1 VGNRD
6 DLRRALDDARTRMAG
21 LEAELTDRARI
32 DPVCGVLTRDAFRG
46 DADAVL
52 AHAAQSEQPLALV
65 LVDIDGFRALNER
78 LGRDA
83 ADAALAAVAERLR
96 DLTRGTDVLGRT
108 GARRGPR
115 SSCPAP
121 PSTARGSAAE
131 RLIAQLESAGQVT
144 VSAGLASLRP
154 GTTLDGLL
162 AAAGRG
168 VDRARTAGG
177 SRAQLPCADTAAPEP
192 DSQLHVIDRPGQPL
206 VERDRS
212 TGEHAEVVVGL
223 ARSVAEAL
231 GLCARTR
238 STASPT
244 PRCCTTSARS
254 ASRTTHV
261 LHKTGPLDA
270 QEWVLMREHPV
281 IGERILRA
289 VPGMASVARMIR
301 HEHERYDGGG
311 YPDGLAGDDIPMGSR
326 VILACDA
333 YHAMTS
339 DRPYRRAMDVQDAVT
354 ELCAL
359 RRLPVRPQRGQRAD
373 RPARPR
379 RPPRQ
384 RDELSRSDS
393 IPFQQKSIARSTSSA
408 RGTSRLTSH
417 QFASACTPP
426 ESSAACICSVRSS

>member
-1 VGNRD
+1 MWGNRD
-6 DLRRALDDARTRMAG
+6 DLRRALDDARARMAG
-21 LEAELTDRARI
+21 LEAELVDRSRI

-83 ADAALAAVAERLR
+83 ADGALAAVAERLR
-96 DLTRGTDVLGRT
+96 DLTRATDVLGRT
-108 GARRGPR
+108 GADEVAVLMPG
-115 SSCPAP
+115 
-121 PSTARGSAAE
+121 TTLDGARQCCE

-144 VSAGLASLRP
+144 VSAGLAALRP

-192 DSQLHVIDRPGQPL
+192 DAQLHVIDALANTL
-206 VERDRS
+206 VERDRY

-231 GLCARTR
+231 GLCADEIDRI
-238 STASPT
+238 AHAALLHDIGKVGVPD
-244 PRCCTTSARS
+244 
-254 ASRTTHV
+254 HV

-289 VPGMASVARMIR
+289 VPGMAAVARMIR

-311 YPDGLAGDDIPMGSR
+311 YPDGLAGDAIPMGSR

-354 ELCAL
+354 ELVRCAGTQFDPSVVSAL
-359 RRLPVRPQRGQRAD
+359 VGLLGRDGPRL
-373 RPARPR
+373 
-379 RPPRQ
+379 
-384 RDELSRSDS
+384 
-393 IPFQQKSIARSTSSA
+393 
-408 RGTSRLTSH
+408 
-417 QFASACTPP
+417 
-426 ESSAACICSVRSS
+426 SAAS